1 MIRTLIVDDEPL
13 ARDTVRLVLGHD
25 EAVDIVGACSGVD
38 AAAAVDKHRPDLL
51 VLDVQ
56 MPEVDGFDVV
66 AAIGPD
72 AVPAIV
78 FVTAYDQYAVRA
90 FEVRAL
96 DYVLKPF
103 DDRRLLAA
111 LARVKESLA
120 ARRSIAGQLAE
131 LLVDLER
138 ERERSQHAHGGHL
151 QRFAVR
157 QRDRIVLVDAAEV
170 DSIEA
175 ADDYVELNAG
185 GTVHILRERMTELEG
200 RLDPARFVRIH
211 RSVIVNVERVREIHP
226 LIRGDA
232 LVVLEGG
239 ASFRCSRSRRSEF
252 ERRLTD
258 SPRRRDHS
266 PQRS

>member
-1 MIRTLIVDDEPL
+1 VIRTLIVDDEPL
-13 ARDTVRLVLGHD
+13 ARDTVRLVLTHD
-25 EAVDIVGACSGVD
+25 PDVDVVGACTGVD
-38 AAAAVDKHRPDLL
+38 AAAAVASHRPDLL

-111 LARVKESLA
+111 LGRVKEALA
-120 ARRSIAGQLAE
+120 ARRTISGQLAE
-131 LLVDLER
+131 LLADR
-138 ERERSQHAHGGHL
+138 ERDRERAGDRCHL

-157 QRDRIVLVDAAEV
+157 QRDRIVLVDAADV
-170 DSIEA
+170 HSIEA
-175 ADDYVELNAG
+175 ADDHVELDAG
-185 GTVHILRERMTELEG
+185 GTIHILRERMAELEG

-239 ASFRCSRSRRSEF
+239 ASFRCSRSRRSELQ
-252 ERRLTD
+252 RRLTD
-258 SPRRRDHS
+258 SPRGRHHL